1 VRPDRLAVRHEP
13 GKHEQRAEKD
23 EIVTRQNPEIDGGQP
38 LEVLARDDCVE
49 FLTNGSFVGRLGLV
63 VDRRPLVLP
72 VNYMVDRGTVV
83 FCTAAGTKL
92 NAIVGGADVAF
103 EVDEHRSLRHSGWS
117 VLVRG
122 RAEIVTDNAD
132 LAHLRAGPL
141 RPWAKGARANWV
153 RIPLDEVS
161 GRRIPPI

>member
-1 VRPDRLAVRHEP
+1 
-13 GKHEQRAEKD
+13 
-23 EIVTRQNPEIDGGQP
+23 VTRQDQEIDEGQP
-38 LEVLARDDCVE
+38 LEVLGRDECVE
-49 FLTNGSFVGRLGLV
+49 LLTYGSFVGRLGLI
-63 VDRRPLVLP
+63 VDERPLILP

-103 EVDEHRSLRHSGWS
+103 EVDEHRSLRHAAWS

-122 RAEIVTDNAD
+122 RTEIVTDKAD

-153 RIPLDEVS
+153 RVPLDEVS